1 MDLLPGLRRKNA
13 NQGVQR
19 DSTGKIPALLSK
31 VQKGN
36 QNRCC
41 TTENRSERMSQTQ
54 ERRACFPL
62 SKGRQALFFFNFSG
76 ILLAQDSQ
84 N

>member
-1 MDLLPGLRRKNA
+1 MDLLPGLRRYNA

-36 QNRCC
+36 QN
-41 TTENRSERMSQTQ
+41 
-54 ERRACFPL
+54 
-62 SKGRQALFFFNFSG
+62 
-76 ILLAQDSQ
+76 
-84 N
+84 